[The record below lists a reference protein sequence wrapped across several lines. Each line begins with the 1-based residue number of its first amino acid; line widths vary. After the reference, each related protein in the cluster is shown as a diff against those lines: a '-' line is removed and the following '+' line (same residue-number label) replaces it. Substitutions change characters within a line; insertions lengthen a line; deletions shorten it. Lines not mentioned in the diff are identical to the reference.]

1 MSFLSGLGLP
11 TSLTSVIGLA
21 VGMYIFKTTSSSMD
35 PAMAQWTPQFLA
47 YAGDLIALVA
57 SQLAAAYAGVKA
69 IEAAVRFDKAFY
81 YTYTGTPQPEISSAS
96 GSSSPWSSSSPG
108 PSVSPSLDTLRVLSS
123 GKDTRPWRPS
133 VKPSQLLRDTSTSP
147 LVASLVSAP
156 GSPASPSV
164 TLLRSSSTSST
175 STRTRLMTK
184 PPIEAIPTPLVP
196 ESSTTSPSTSCLS
209 SSPTRP
215 SPPLPSVPMLSA
227 THTLDRATLLTP
239 SPTETARATSSMHVT
254 TKSMRN

>member
-81 YTYTGTPQPEISSAS
+81 YTYA
-96 GSSSPWSSSSPG
+96 
-108 PSVSPSLDTLRVLSS
+108 
-123 GKDTRPWRPS
+123 
-133 VKPSQLLRDTSTSP
+133 
-147 LVASLVSAP
+147 AY
-156 GSPASPSV
+156 
-164 TLLRSSSTSST
+164 SSTGN
-175 STRTRLMTK
+175 
-184 PPIEAIPTPLVP
+184 
-196 ESSTTSPSTSCLS
+196 
-209 SSPTRP
+209 
-215 SPPLPSVPMLSA
+215 
-227 THTLDRATLLTP
+227 LLGLWELLAVVLFLTW
-239 SPTETARATSSMHVT
+239 SLGISIAGYVEGALLWELLAVVLFLTWSLGISI
-254 TKSMRN
+254 